1 MLKSK
6 PFKKFVAIALLSLG
20 LTFLIPGISRAQLS
34 LFGGSDGS
42 NTGGNRPISRSFWNV
57 NRSYFC
63 GELKCSDVWLY
74 GQKVLTVATYPEVE
88 ASAGGTIE
96 LTAEQ
101 RASRVQGILKRIVR
115 AWILY
120 TEEKSNT
127 SEPLTEKNNSA
138 ETSNSPNGVSK
149 LTDNLKSEIDKRVL
163 FSHGLPPVFPER
175 LELTIA
181 TLNDQE
187 VIAFPQQQGLQKQ
200 VIVTVTELDAIANNM
215 LSSEELAPLWKAEIR
230 TALIDSIR
238 ELLERANN
246 PRSWYEDK
254 VLESLKIAI
263 FIVVFTVLTWLL
275 QRRLRK
281 LDRSLK
287 EELKTLEKS
296 MAVNPESVGSG
307 RHNKAESKGAKRDGK
322 EVQSHPS
329 KNGRNSANHSVNN
342 PALQALAISLISESF
357 LSQIPTL
364 SLKQQSLLKQQRNLL
379 GLIRRILMW
388 VEIFIVF
395 FGISNI
401 LDLYPETSNYSEII
415 ETQYVIILIVWVFV
429 SLADRVSDF
438 LTDYY
443 LNRWAKAQQL
453 HDPTSQRYALR
464 ANTSSRAIKGMT
476 TILFWALGILWT
488 IQVLG
493 ISTAFLASA
502 GVVGLAITYFSQ
514 NTIKDVLNGILI
526 LFNDRYAVGDVIA
539 MNEYAGAV
547 ESVNLYITELRNL
560 DGELITIP
568 NGLVGIVRNMTKNW
582 SRVNFTISISYAA
595 NIEQAIE
602 VMKKVA
608 NEMQEES
615 EWEDLFLEPLSIL
628 GVEEVAHTGIVIRG
642 LIKTKPSQQWAVG
655 REFRY
660 RVKQAFERDGI
671 AIGIPQQNLWLH
683 PAKNIDQFTKSEEN

>member
-1 MLKSK
+1 MLQSK
-6 PFKKFVAIALLSLG
+6 PVKKFVAIALLSLG
-20 LTFLIPGISRAQLS
+20 LTFLIPGISQAQLS
-34 LFGGSDGS
+34 LFGGSDGT
-42 NTGGNRPISRSFWNV
+42 NTGDNRGMSRSFWNV
-57 NRSYFC
+57 NRSYLC
-63 GELKCSDVWLY
+63 GELKCADVWLY
-74 GQKVLTVATYPEVE
+74 GTKVLMVATYPEVE
-88 ASAGGTIE
+88 ANAGATVE

-101 RASRVQGILKRIVR
+101 RARRVQGLLERIVR

-120 TEEKSNT
+120 TEET
-127 SEPLTEKNNSA
+127 SQSSEQLTEENNSA
-138 ETSNSPNGVSK
+138 EASNPLDSVTK
-149 LTDNLKSEIDKRVL
+149 VTENLKSEINKRVL
-163 FSHGLPPVFPER
+163 FSHGLPPISPDK
-175 LELTIA
+175 LELKIGK
-181 TLNDQE
+181 LNDQE
-187 VIAFPQQQGLQKQ
+187 VIAFPAQHGLQQQ

-215 LSSEELAPLWKAEIR
+215 LSAEELAPIWKEQIR
-230 TALIDSIR
+230 TALIDSLGEFI
-238 ELLERANN
+238 ERAENT
-246 PRSWYEDK
+246 RSWYEDQLIK
-254 VLESLKIAI
+254 SLKIAI
-263 FIVVFTVLTWLL
+263 FIVAFTVLTWLL

-287 EELKTLEKS
+287 KELQTLEKS

-307 RHNKAESKGAKRDGK
+307 RHNKADSEGGKGGGK
-322 EVQSHPS
+322 DSQTNPS
-329 KNGRNSANHSVNN
+329 KNGFNSEDHGFKN
-342 PALQALAISLISESF
+342 PALQALAFSLISKSF

-364 SLKQQSLLKQQRNLL
+364 SLKQQSLLKQRRNLIRL
-379 GLIRRILMW
+379 LRRILMW
-388 VEIFIVF
+388 GEIFIVF
-395 FGISNI
+395 FGISHI
-401 LDLYPETSNYSEII
+401 LDLYPETRNYSEII
-415 ETQYVIILIVWVFV
+415 ETQYVFILLVWLFV

-443 LNRWAKAQQL
+443 LNRWAKEQQL
-453 HDPTSQRYALR
+453 YDPTSQRYALR

-476 TILFWALGILWT
+476 TILFGVLGILWT

-547 ESVNLYITELRNL
+547 ESMNLYITELRNL

-568 NGLVGIVRNMTKNW
+568 NGLVGVVRNMTKNW
-582 SRVNFTISISYAA
+582 SRVNFTISIGYAA
-595 NIEQAIE
+595 DIEKAIE
-602 VMKKVA
+602 VMKNVA
-608 NEMQEES
+608 KEMQEES

-628 GVEEVAHTGIVIRG
+628 GVEEVAHTGVVIRG

-671 AIGIPQQNLWLH
+671 AIGIPQQNLWLQ
-683 PAKNIDQFTKSEEN
+683 PAKNIDNFTKSEEN